1 MTATAR
7 SNPSATHWDAIII
20 GAGIAGSI
28 AAHRCAA
35 AGLRTLLIDRT
46 TMPRSKVCGCCL
58 SPLGVSTLHTAG
70 LASALESATPITTLD
85 LWYNTRN
92 VHINVPQYLVLP
104 RTILDARLVA
114 LAQSAGA
121 TFLPNH
127 IATVTT
133 SPDLQTNQ
141 VILRRA
147 STSSSQSALTPA
159 ALTATT
165 ILACDGLDGSALK
178 DHSAFSWT
186 IAPSS
191 HIGLGATLTT
201 PNSPIPLPPGR
212 IAMLCNATGYLGL
225 CTLPD
230 GSTHAAAAVSPTA
243 LRIAG
248 SPQSLLA
255 NFITSANG
263 DPSSIHAATWKGT
276 PLLTR
281 RRNTVAHTNILT
293 VGDSAGYVE
302 PFTGEGMTWAILS
315 ALAAADLIINPPSHT
330 PLARA
335 WSTTHAQLIAS
346 RQRTCGRIASLLR
359 QPLIMQSMTATSRL
373 SSPILSHL
381 ATRITR
387 HKPTNAPLSFPQ
399 GPR

>member
-1 MTATAR
+1 MTAIAL

-28 AAHRCAA
+28 AAHRCAT
-35 AGLRTLLIDRT
+35 AGLRTLLIDRA
-46 TMPRSKVCGCCL
+46 TMPRPKVCGCCL
-58 SPLGVSTLHTAG
+58 SPLGVTTLTNAG

-92 VHINVPQYLVLP
+92 VHINVPQYFVLP
-104 RTILDARLVA
+104 RTILDTRLVA
-114 LAQSAGA
+114 LARSAGA

-127 IATVTT
+127 TATV
-133 SPDLQTNQ
+133 SPTPNSQTNQ
-141 VILRRA
+141 VTLRPA
-147 STSSSQSALTPA
+147 STQPAQPAPTPA
-159 ALTATT
+159 TLTATT
-165 ILACDGLDGSALK
+165 ILTCDGLDGSSLK
-178 DHSAFSWT
+178 DHPAFSWS

-201 PNSPIPLPPGR
+201 PNPPIPLPPGR

-230 GSTHAAAAVSPTA
+230 GSTHAAAAVSPAA

-255 NFITSANG
+255 TFITRANG
-263 DPSSIHAATWKGT
+263 DPASIHAANWKGT

-281 RRNTVAHTNILT
+281 RRNTVAHNNILT

-330 PLARA
+330 SLADA

-346 RQRTCGRIASLLR
+346 RQRTCGRIATLLR
-359 QPLIMQSMTATSRL
+359 QPLVMQGITATSRF
-373 SSPILSHL
+373 SSPLLSRI

-387 HKPTNAPLSFPQ
+387 HQPTQAPLSFQQ